1 MINMVKVIVLIY
13 SYFIPFA
20 LAGVTGGFPVTE
32 IPEHTILSTSPPIP
46 ATSML

>member
-1 MINMVKVIVLIY
+1 MINMVKVLVLIY

-20 LAGVTGGFPVTE
+20 LAGVTGGLSVTE
-32 IPEHTILSTSPPIP
+32 MHTILSISPPIP